1 WLQQMFQVDQS
12 DLNLICRHF
21 GIDAAHLAAD
31 LTAFLES
38 LPAGAMT
45 VTGFAPKLDEAIRDA
60 VLIAEELEAPDVRSG
75 HLLLACLQSPRLK
88 GELLK
93 VSVEFE
99 GLDPNVLSSTFAR
112 ITRGS
117 SESTTLTVV
126 SSADGA
132 DGSAV
137 PSSEAAG
144 KPGESS

>member
-1 WLQQMFQVDQS
+1 ESAALYCKSRGHAQVDLAHWLQQMFQVDQS

-99 GLDPNVLSSTFAR
+99 GIDPNVLSS
-112 ITRGS
+112 
-117 SESTTLTVV
+117 
-126 SSADGA
+126 
-132 DGSAV
+132 
-137 PSSEAAG
+137 
-144 KPGESS
+144 